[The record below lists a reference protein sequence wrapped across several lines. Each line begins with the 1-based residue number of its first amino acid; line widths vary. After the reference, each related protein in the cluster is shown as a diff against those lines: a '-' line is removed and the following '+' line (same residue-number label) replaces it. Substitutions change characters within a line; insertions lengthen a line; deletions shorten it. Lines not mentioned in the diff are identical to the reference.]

1 MSVVVMG
8 ATGHLGHH
16 AVEALLDRGVD
27 PQAITATGRSVQ
39 RLDDLAEQG
48 VKTAQADYRD
58 AASLDAALQG
68 ARKLLLVS
76 GTEPDRVTQHQAVI
90 AAAKRAGVKHVVYTS
105 APKADKT
112 TMLLAADH
120 RATEQALASSG
131 LATTV
136 LRNAWYVENYTSQL
150 PAYIE
155 LGMVGATDGGRVSVA
170 LRREYAEAAAVV
182 LTVPGHEGRAYELGG
197 PAVTMPD
204 IAAAISA
211 ASGTEIEYT
220 DVPVDVLWDAL
231 VAAGLPE
238 PGATVVA
245 DIDRAIADGELV
257 TDPATLEGLLGRPVT
272 PLADAVKE
280 ALAGQ

>member
-16 AVEALLDRGVD
+16 AVEALLDRGVEPD
-27 PQAITATGRSVQ
+27 AITAVGRSVQ

-58 AASLDAALQG
+58 AASLDVALRG
-68 ARKLLLVS
+68 AHKLLLVS
-76 GTEPDRVTQHQAVI
+76 GTEPDRVNQHQTVI

-131 LATTV
+131 LATTL

-155 LGMVGATDGGRVSVA
+155 LGMIGAADGGRVSVA

-211 ASGTEIEYT
+211 ASGTKIEYA
-220 DVPVDVLWDAL
+220 DVPVDVLWEAL

-272 PLADAVKE
+272 PLGDAVKE
-280 ALAGQ
+280 ALASQ

>member
-27 PQAITATGRSVQ
+27 PEAIIATGRSVQ

-48 VKTAQADYRD
+48 VKTARVDYRD

-155 LGMVGATDGGRVSVA
+155 LGMIGATDGGRASVA

-211 ASGTEIEYT
+211 ASGTKIEYI

-257 TDPATLEGLLGRPVT
+257 TDPAALEGLLGRPVT
-272 PLADAVKE
+272 PLGDAVKE
-280 ALAGQ
+280 ALASQ

>member
-27 PQAITATGRSVQ
+27 PEAITATGRSVQ

-48 VKTAQADYRD
+48 VKTARADYRD
-58 AASLDAALQG
+58 AASLDAALRG

-155 LGMVGATDGGRVSVA
+155 LGMIGATDGGRASVA

-211 ASGTEIEYT
+211 ASGTKIEYT

-257 TDPATLEGLLGRPVT
+257 TDPAALEGLLGRPVT
-272 PLADAVKE
+272 PLEDAVKE
-280 ALAGQ
+280 ALASQ